1 MPMISEDSNVFTEI
15 VMFTVEPEQQQK
27 LVDAIV
33 SEVERWVRHRSGFLS
48 ANYHLSLDGTRVVNY
63 AQWTTQEAWQAF
75 NQDPEIA
82 VLAEKIRR
90 VGVKPDG
97 HSYKVQRV
105 IEPLKT
111 S

>member
-1 MPMISEDSNVFTEI
+1 
-15 VMFTVEPEQQQK
+15 
-27 LVDAIV
+27 
-33 SEVERWVRHRSGFLS
+33 
-48 ANYHLSLDGTRVVNY
+48 VNY